1 MCTGMENIKI
11 ALNNPVQAFLE
22 KVNESEKAVD
32 SKLLYRPIQNSDIVP
47 VPLSV
52 DILLK
57 KKNMLYREPD
67 SIQSERVYEMKKL
80 VKDTTLP

>member
-11 ALNNPVQAFLE
+11 ALKNPVQALLE

-32 SKLLYRPIQNSDIVP
+32 SKLLYRPIQKSDIVP

>member
-1 MCTGMENIKI
+1 MGTGMENIKI
-11 ALNNPVQAFLE
+11 ALNNPVQALLE

-32 SKLLYRPIQNSDIVP
+32 SKLLYRPIKKSDIVP
-47 VPLSV
+47 IPLSV

-67 SIQSERVYEMKKL
+67 SI
-80 VKDTTLP
+80 

>member
-1 MCTGMENIKI
+1 
-11 ALNNPVQAFLE
+11 LLE

-32 SKLLYRPIQNSDIVP
+32 SKLLYRPIQKSDIVP

-67 SIQSERVYEMKKL
+67 SI
-80 VKDTTLP
+80 

>member
-11 ALNNPVQAFLE
+11 ALKNPVQALLE

>member
-11 ALNNPVQAFLE
+11 ALNNPVQALLE

-80 VKDTTLP
+80 VKETTIP